1 MANRTIQP
9 IVNDVIAR
17 IKKILKLEYPY
28 TFKERRSLLFRI
40 DKRNHMP
47 EINIINGSNL
57 IIMLGIYNEVKVRGK
72 NISVLIFFK
81 NSISSKR
88 FKIIPKQKNIN
99 ITFEKVFKNPK
110 TKYWNKI
117 LLIFLKIFF

>member
-1 MANRTIQP
+1 MAKRTIQP

-57 IIMLGIYNEVKVRGK
+57 IIMLGIYNEVKVRGN

-110 TKYWNKI
+110 TKY
-117 LLIFLKIFF
+117 